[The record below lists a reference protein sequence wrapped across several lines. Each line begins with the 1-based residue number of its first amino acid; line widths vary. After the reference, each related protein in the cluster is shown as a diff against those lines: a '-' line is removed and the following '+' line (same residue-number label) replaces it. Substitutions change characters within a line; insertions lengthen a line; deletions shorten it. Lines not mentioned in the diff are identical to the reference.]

1 MYSIVKGTGRH
12 RYISFR
18 VSLVGNNHPLTETEL
33 IQALRQQTH
42 DLFSKAAKELG
53 LWVVKFDGTTGII
66 KCNYQEKEHTIQLLQ
81 SLKKIGSKSV
91 TFTTYA
97 TSGTIRGITDK
108 KLKRPQ

>member
-1 MYSIVKGTGRH
+1 
-12 RYISFR
+12 
-18 VSLVGNNHPLTETEL
+18 VGNNHPLTETEL
-33 IQALRQQTH
+33 IQALRQQTT

-97 TSGTIRGITDK
+97 TSGTIRGITHI

>member
-1 MYSIVKGTGRH
+1 
-12 RYISFR
+12 
-18 VSLVGNNHPLTETEL
+18 VGNNHPLTDTEL

-42 DLFSKAAKELG
+42 DLFSKTAKELG
-53 LWVVKFDGTTGII
+53 LWVVQFDGTTGII

-91 TFTTYA
+91 ALTTYA

>member
-1 MYSIVKGTGRH
+1 MYGIVKGTRRH

-18 VSLVGNNHPLTETEL
+18 VALVGNNHSLSDMEL

-53 LWVVKFDGTTGII
+53 LWVVQFDGTTGII

-91 TFTTYA
+91 TVTTST

-108 KLKRPQ
+108 KQKHPE